1 MIRSTSACR
10 IAALLAVAAGGV
22 TATPALAGNG
32 CNGVVNIFV
41 WGCAPWDNNNGSRF
55 PYYRKQVVDRNLPK
69 GTEIKIDNGAAFAK
83 VNGQWKPIDG
93 GAAAVARAGGG
104 VIAPGGANVIA
115 AGGGNVIAPGGL
127 NLRVIEGQ

>member
-1 MIRSTSACR
+1 MIRSFSALR

-93 GAAAVARAGGG
+93 GAAAISRAGGS

-115 AGGGNVIAPGGL
+115 AGGGNVIAAGGL